1 MTGTALQ
8 DSSPRRRT
16 VHPLRRARTAVAVI
30 AGLSL
35 IAALPLSP
43 VAPAHAATTPSS
55 DVTDIVTFGDPE
67 SEEAHAFASDGSEV
81 AEGARGQAARV
92 AGPLEPAKRRL
103 GDLSVTLA
111 VDPAEQN
118 HVTLKLWGEDAS
130 SLKTHVLVNGERLSY
145 TNAGDHE
152 AINVGTQGGLP
163 GRFFFATALLP
174 LSVTQGHE
182 LVRLTVRT
190 EHPSATGLATST
202 SRGYYQLF
210 THSSAAVHPATSDV
224 DGTDVAGAVRAGP
237 SAEEQDALIASYRT
251 AQLTRFD
258 TLSAKVDASP
268 TAALNL
274 SKYANELRY
283 YAEALTTDWSPA
295 DTAEARRAAVERIF
309 QTIDVHTHRYYNDVI
324 SLGNGGHQSDWGGYY
339 SELGEALYIVENLIA
354 DEEVLGADAFAAF
367 LAEPFETGSVDGAN
381 SIAGVDWTGGEL
393 SRFEAW
399 ERVLKATFDFAR
411 SRQSYISNQVHY
423 TYEGAWKAH
432 EGLRVIGSGFYEG
445 KDRSHEIIREIWGMS
460 PYLGEEVLVGPDGG
474 ELDVYHSL
482 FNHDG
487 NAEYTDDYRN
497 VVMRGLAKS
506 ELDDEQD
513 VVRRRPYGDH
523 YFSTTGEQ
531 ALLRENRY
539 VGSYGETANWLPT
552 YFFRT
557 WGHAG
562 DEQLNAEL
570 LKRTL
575 QSLHSRAQT
584 RYQGVD
590 ADGNRIMYMEQVID
604 DRNTAYPGKVAYST
618 ESAKNAALLYAA
630 LEEHMV
636 ENAAL
641 YPDAEWST
649 YWDYAREAVGFAQQ
663 QLIDNRY
670 FEFFSAAL
678 GNINND
684 HRLPETW
691 EYVTG
696 GRADHD
702 RFDGLAAGAVF
713 PHTDLDLYTDEEL
726 DRLGVARDSLD
737 DATAWVD
744 IDNLFLS
751 VRHDDTTIFGSLAM
765 RNYGYTA
772 NGRLHVQRDGF
783 EHNAQIRTNGVFDSQ
798 QYTIRQDGLDNPII
812 FDATADGPAPGL
824 VWAGEI
830 VPITYQPGVGTVD
843 RDNFVADTPYSAY
856 PDVITAAYDDYF
868 IAINTTRPEYGNER
882 AHSVSVGAGVAD
894 GRYLDL
900 VSGKEVKVKGGMLS
914 ITPQTAVVLV
924 AEGSDVPGG
933 APDRVDAVVAT
944 PGATGVGLSWRRA
957 PGAESYTVSRSG
969 TGGAFHVIAEGV
981 TAGAYIDD
989 TVRPSSGYRYTVTAV
1004 DGDASAPAS
1013 SAVPARTGAA
1023 SAAGWQASG
1032 IGSADASSTAVDG
1045 DTVVIANAAGAGF
1058 GGGDDF
1064 NIYDRW
1070 REDSLVQVSRL
1081 ATGDTSV
1088 SAELTGHAGEFAGIT
1103 IRDGLDPVARY
1114 VALGAG
1120 ENGELELRVR
1130 ALDSR
1135 VNITGLAGR
1144 TGVRGDVVSP
1154 RVTPMAGLLAADFP
1168 FLRLERDADR
1178 QQVVASVSADGVGWQ
1193 RVAQVSFAAITAVH
1207 AGAVASDD
1215 AAYRG
1220 LAVESLDPAAV
1231 RLTVAA
1237 DRQDVELRWNKP
1249 KQTAAFTAY
1258 RTFDVSLVDTDPIG
1272 GEGWEPIADG
1282 IFDTGLSET
1291 LIGVD
1296 AAYRVVAYDAAGEV
1310 AGMSEPVTVGGFP
1323 LETLIADARA
1333 FDTSGYTE
1341 ASVARFHRQ
1350 IDKIEFAAGQEGAD
1364 PNTLGLL
1371 VLAAYDIL
1379 NPVYAD
1385 GFEASDP
1392 QVWSPGGSAPA
1403 GYSRSFETDAST
1415 ARSGER
1421 SMLFTSSDTTGSASY
1436 NLWYASAT
1444 ATEPRIAV
1452 KPGTTYTVS
1461 FWYRLTDYV
1470 PGRTVGAY
1478 LFLRQFSGGTG
1489 IGVEQR
1495 NWLPA
1500 GDTPAGEWAYF
1511 ERTFE
1516 ASDPSAT
1523 ALGAQLGFRGSSGSF
1538 RVDDLKVEPV
1548 EPEFESIEALIAE
1561 ARTFDL
1567 TEYTASSAARF
1578 TAEIDAVE
1586 ADSMSLTADEGALA
1600 TRLLAAYALLVG
1612 PYRHGFEATD
1622 AEVWQPRQT
1631 AATPSTYSSAIEEDP
1646 ALAYSGS
1653 RSLIFRNSGTVLDA
1667 AHNTWMESTKSPGW
1681 IPATASTTYA
1691 VSFRYQL
1698 TDYSYRADVGAYA
1711 FLRSYNGTQGLEAEQ
1726 RNWLRV
1732 PSTAPGEW
1740 ATFEGSYTTSAQQ
1753 MDRIRVDLGFRGSTG
1768 SFRVD
1773 DLVITPLEE

>member
-1 MTGTALQ
+1 MI
-8 DSSPRRRT
+8 
-16 VHPLRRARTAVAVI
+16 V
-30 AGLSL
+30 GLAL

-43 VAPAHAATTPSS
+43 VTPAHAATRPASE
-55 DVTDIVTFGDPE
+55 VTDIVTFGDAE
-67 SEEAHAFASDGSEV
+67 SETAHAFASDGSEV
-81 AEGARGQAARV
+81 VDGARGQAARV
-92 AGPLEPAKRRL
+92 AVPLEPATRRL
-103 GDLSVTLA
+103 GDLSTTLA

-118 HVTLKLWGEDAS
+118 HVTLKLWGDDAS
-130 SLKTHVLVNGERLSY
+130 ALKTHLLVNGERLSY

-182 LVRLTVRT
+182 QVRLTVRT
-190 EHPSATGLATST
+190 ENPSATGLATSA

-210 THSSAAVHPATSDV
+210 THTTAAVHPDAADT
-224 DGTDVAGAVRAGP
+224 DGTDVGGSVRAGL
-237 SAEEQDALIASYRT
+237 STEEQDALIASYRT
-251 AQLTRFD
+251 AQLTRFG
-258 TLSAKVDASP
+258 TLSAKVDAAP
-268 TAALNL
+268 TAALNI

-283 YAEALTTDWSPA
+283 YAEALTAEWSPA
-295 DTAEARRAAVERIF
+295 DTPEARRAALERIF
-309 QTIDVHTHRYYNDVI
+309 QTIDVHTLRYYNDVI
-324 SLGNGGHQSDWGGYY
+324 SLGSGGHQSDWGGYY
-339 SELGEALYIVENLIA
+339 SELGEALYVVENVIA
-354 DEEVLGADAFAAF
+354 DGEVLGADAFAAF

-381 SIAGVDWTGGEL
+381 SIAGVDWAGGEL

-487 NAEYTDDYRN
+487 NAEYTEDYLN
-497 VVMRGLAKS
+497 VVMRGLAQSK
-506 ELDDEQD
+506 LDDEHD

-523 YFSTTGEQ
+523 YFSTTGEH

-590 ADGNRIMYMEQVID
+590 ADGNRVMYMEQVVD
-604 DRNTAYPGKVAYST
+604 ERNTAYPGKVAYST
-618 ESAKNAALLYAA
+618 ESARNAALLYAA
-630 LEEHMV
+630 LEEHMAQ
-636 ENAAL
+636 NAEL

-649 YWDYAREAVGFAQQ
+649 YWEYAREAVGFAQQ

-670 FEFFSAAL
+670 FEFFSSTL

-691 EYVTG
+691 EYITG

-744 IDNLFLS
+744 IDNLFVS

-772 NGRLHVQRDGF
+772 NGRLHVRRDGF
-783 EHNAQIRTNGVFDSQ
+783 EHNAQIRTSGLFDSQ
-798 QYTIRQDGLDNPII
+798 QVTIRQDGLNNPII
-812 FDATADGPAPGL
+812 FDATADGPEPGL

-830 VPITYQPGVGTVD
+830 VPITYQPGVGTID

-868 IAINTTRPEYGNER
+868 IAINTTRGEYGNER
-882 AHSVSVGAGVAD
+882 AHSVPVGAGIAD
-894 GRYLDL
+894 GSYLDL
-900 VSGKEVKVKGGMLS
+900 VSGKQLKVKRGMLS
-914 ITPQTAVVLV
+914 VTPETAVVLV
-924 AEGSDVPGG
+924 AEGSDAPTG

-944 PGATGVGLSWRRA
+944 PGATEVGLSWRRA
-957 PGAESYTVSRSG
+957 SGAESFTVSRSG
-969 TGGAFHVIAEGV
+969 AGGAFHVVAEGV
-981 TAGAYIDD
+981 TTSEYVDD
-989 TVRPSSGYRYTVTAV
+989 TVRPDTRYRYAVTAV
-1004 DGDASAPAS
+1004 NAAGTSAAS
-1013 SAVPARTGAA
+1013 SSVDVRTGKA
-1023 SAAGWQASG
+1023 SVAGWQASG
-1032 IGSADASSTAVDG
+1032 IGSADASSTSVDV

-1058 GGGDDF
+1058 GGDDDF

-1070 REDSLVQVSRL
+1070 HEDSVVQVSQL
-1081 ATGDTSV
+1081 ATGDVSV

-1120 ENGELELRVR
+1120 EDGELELRVR

-1144 TGVRGDVVSP
+1144 TGVRGEVVSP
-1154 RVTPMAGLLAADFP
+1154 RVMPMAGLLAADFP
-1168 FLRLERDADR
+1168 FLRLDRDADR

-1207 AGAVASDD
+1207 AGVVASDD
-1215 AAYRG
+1215 ATYRG
-1220 LAVESLDPAAV
+1220 LAVAPLDPAAV
-1231 RLTVAA
+1231 RLSVAT

-1249 KQTAAFTAY
+1249 KQTAAFTVY
-1258 RTFDVSLVDTDPIG
+1258 RTFDVSLADTDPVDG
-1272 GEGWEPIADG
+1272 DGWEPIADG

-1296 AAYRVVAYDAAGEV
+1296 AAYRVVAHDAAGDL
-1310 AGMSEPVTVGGFP
+1310 AGMSEPVTIGGFP

-1350 IDKIEFAAGQEGAD
+1350 IDKIDVAAGQDGAD
-1364 PNTLGLL
+1364 PNALGLL

-1379 NPVYAD
+1379 NPVYTD

-1392 QVWSPGGSAPA
+1392 QVWTPGGSAPA
-1403 GYSRSFETDAST
+1403 GYSRTFETDAST
-1415 ARSGER
+1415 AHSGER

-1444 ATEPRIAV
+1444 ATEPRISV
-1452 KPGTTYTVS
+1452 KPGTTYIVS
-1461 FWYRLTDYV
+1461 FWYQLKDYA
-1470 PGRTVGAY
+1470 PGTTVGAY

-1500 GDTPAGEWAYF
+1500 GDTPDGEWAYF

-1523 ALGAQLGFRGSSGSF
+1523 SIGAQIGFRGSSGSF
-1538 RVDDLKVEPV
+1538 RVDDLRVEPV

-1561 ARTFDL
+1561 ARAFDL
-1567 TEYTASSAARF
+1567 TEYTTSSAALF

-1586 ADSMSLTADEGALA
+1586 EESLALDADEGALA

-1612 PYRHGFEATD
+1612 PYRQGFEATD
-1622 AEVWQPRQT
+1622 PVVWQLRQT
-1631 AATPSTYSSAIEEDP
+1631 TATPPTYSGMIEED
-1646 ALAYSGS
+1646 ADAAYSGS
-1653 RSLIFRNSGTVLDA
+1653 RSLVFRNSGEVLDA
-1667 AHNTWMESTKSPGW
+1667 GHNIWMESSKSSDW
-1681 IPATASTTYA
+1681 IPAAASTTYA

-1711 FLRSYNGTQGLEAEQ
+1711 FLRSYNGTQGLEPEQ

-1740 ATFEGSYTTSAQQ
+1740 AIFEGSYTTSAQQ

-1773 DLVITPLEE
+1773 DLVIIPVE